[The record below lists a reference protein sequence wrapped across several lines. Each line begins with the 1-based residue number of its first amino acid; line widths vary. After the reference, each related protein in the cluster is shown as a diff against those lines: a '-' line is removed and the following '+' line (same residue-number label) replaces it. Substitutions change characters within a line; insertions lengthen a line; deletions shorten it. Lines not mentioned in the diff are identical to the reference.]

1 MQVVLDSDVLI
12 SALCSADE
20 NPASAVSA
28 CITGRCLLCYDA
40 RILRE
45 YEKVLRRPAFGFSDW
60 QVKSLLTHLEKNGF
74 SIVADPLPGLS
85 VSEEGDR
92 KFFEVAKSC
101 YAPLITK
108 DTGHFPE
115 DSLVTSVSDFCS
127 DRL

>member
-1 MQVVLDSDVLI
+1 MQVVLDTDVLI
-12 SALCSADE
+12 SALYSEDAS
-20 NPASAVSA
+20 PASTLSA

-40 RILRE
+40 RILAE
-45 YEKVLRRPAFGFSDW
+45 YEKVLRRPGFGFSDW
-60 QVKSLLTHLEKNGF
+60 QIKSLLKYLEKNGF
-74 SIVADPLPGLS
+74 SIVADPLPNLS

-101 YAPLITK
+101 YAPLVTK

-127 DRL
+127 DHL